1 MSGIQANAET
11 VGFDAVHLARK
22 RHGRGHGLGPTSGPG
37 PSFGG
42 ASRSAGQALFRRR
55 CESAALWSGVQLFGR
70 DGHTHEPGRRRIGIG
85 ATGRQMAKASAL
97 WAYTIAGWSGFY
109 VMLVELLSGRL
120 IAPSFGSSIYVWGS
134 VIFVFMLGLAIGYL
148 LGGIYSQHHPSVLRL
163 CGILMASALSTVP
176 TLLFGTLILDF
187 MFDAVRDPRFGS
199 LVTCLALFLVPTI
212 FAGMVSPYT
221 IRIIV
226 KNKESSGHD
235 AGYLYFI
242 STIGSSLGTLLTA
255 FYLVLL
261 FEVNTIFLVGISIS
275 LLLGGLGA
283 LANYGKE

>member
-1 MSGIQANAET
+1 MAKKN
-11 VGFDAVHLARK
+11 
-22 RHGRGHGLGPTSGPG
+22 
-37 PSFGG
+37 
-42 ASRSAGQALFRRR
+42 
-55 CESAALWSGVQLFGR
+55 ALWSYSV
-70 DGHTHEPGRRRIGIG
+70 
-85 ATGRQMAKASAL
+85 
-97 WAYTIAGWSGFY
+97 AGWSGFY

-148 LGGIYSQHHPSVLRL
+148 LGGIYSQHHPSVARL
-163 CGILMASALSTVP
+163 CGILMASALSTLP

-199 LVTCLALFLVPTI
+199 LVTCLALFLIPTI
-212 FAGMVSPYT
+212 FAGMVSPYA

-261 FEVNTIFLVGISIS
+261 FEVNTILLVAIGIS
-275 LLLGGLGA
+275 LVLGA
-283 LANYGKE
+283 LGMLANYRKE

>member
-1 MSGIQANAET
+1 MAKKS
-11 VGFDAVHLARK
+11 
-22 RHGRGHGLGPTSGPG
+22 
-37 PSFGG
+37 
-42 ASRSAGQALFRRR
+42 
-55 CESAALWSGVQLFGR
+55 ALWSY
-70 DGHTHEPGRRRIGIG
+70 
-85 ATGRQMAKASAL
+85 S
-97 WAYTIAGWSGFY
+97 IAGWSGFY

-148 LGGIYSQHHPSVLRL
+148 LGGIYSQHHPSVARL
-163 CGILMASALSTVP
+163 CGILMASALSTLP
-176 TLLFGTLILDF
+176 TLLFGTAILDF

-199 LVTCLALFLVPTI
+199 LVTCLALFLIPTI
-212 FAGMVSPYT
+212 FAGMVSPYA

-261 FEVNTIFLVGISIS
+261 FEVNTILLVAISIS
-275 LLLGGLGA
+275 LVLGGLGMF
-283 LANYGKE
+283 ANYRKE

>member
-1 MSGIQANAET
+1 M
-11 VGFDAVHLARK
+11 ARK
-22 RHGRGHGLGPTSGPG
+22 SV
-37 PSFGG
+37 
-42 ASRSAGQALFRRR
+42 
-55 CESAALWSGVQLFGR
+55 LWS
-70 DGHTHEPGRRRIGIG
+70 
-85 ATGRQMAKASAL
+85 
-97 WAYTIAGWSGFY
+97 YTIAGWSGFY

-148 LGGIYSQHHPSVLRL
+148 LGGIYSQYNPSVRKL
-163 CGILMASALSTVP
+163 CGILVLSALTTLPTV
-176 TLLFGTLILDF
+176 LFGTDILDF
-187 MFDAVRDPRFGS
+187 MFDAIHDPRFGS
-199 LVTCLALFLVPTI
+199 LTTCMGLFLVPTI
-212 FAGMVSPYT
+212 FAGMISPYA

-261 FEVNTIFLVGISIS
+261 AEVNTILSVAISIS
-275 LLLGGLGA
+275 LVLGA
-283 LANYGKE
+283 LGMLANYGKD